1 MYYKV
6 LQSGAFRAIINLL
19 ASRGKEVSYSTV
31 RELPC
36 CVKGVDFLTENNN
49 NSSSHVQHTYTVEQI
64 ASILG
69 VSVRKAYYLCDETD
83 DFIVKR
89 LGKRCLR
96 INKISFDNWF
106 NTSGDDS

>member
-1 MYYKV
+1 M
-6 LQSGAFRAIINLL
+6 
-19 ASRGKEVSYSTV
+19 
-31 RELPC
+31 
-36 CVKGVDFLTENNN
+36 KGVDFLTENN

-96 INKISFDNWF
+96 INKASFDNWF
-106 NTSGDDS
+106 NAPGDDS